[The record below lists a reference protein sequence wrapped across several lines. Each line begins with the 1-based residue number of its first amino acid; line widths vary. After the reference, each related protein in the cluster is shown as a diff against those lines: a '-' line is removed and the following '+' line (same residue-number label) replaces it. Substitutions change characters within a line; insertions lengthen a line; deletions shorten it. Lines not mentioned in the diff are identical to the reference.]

1 MVRSDGGTGR
11 VQCELDEQIRT
22 SCVDCRSE
30 VNSVK
35 AEERRSVKGNDDD
48 LWANLAP
55 VQDVKRLAHSSM
67 LFESPST
74 PLSSAQA
81 SGR

>member
-1 MVRSDGGTGR
+1 M
-11 VQCELDEQIRT
+11 
-22 SCVDCRSE
+22 
-30 VNSVK
+30 
-35 AEERRSVKGNDDD
+35 KGNDDD